1 MSHWHKC
8 YLLHNWCIR
17 EAKHNAFSIR
27 MDYRIWYFCR
37 VLLDQLEFQA
47 QLGHQ
52 GIQESWED
60 LDQLDSLDYLAAME
74 SLEVKVRGE
83 SKDQP

>member
-1 MSHWHKC
+1 M
-8 YLLHNWCIR
+8 
-17 EAKHNAFSIR
+17 
-27 MDYRIWYFCR
+27 
-37 VLLDQLEFQA
+37 EFQA

-74 SLEVKVRGE
+74 SLEVKVCGE